1 MAIIRKNVTC
11 CQAIDNI
18 NSSMIMSS
26 STSITPNKIF
36 NNNFICISYIKVK
49 QPVLLHPILF
59 SSVSHWSRLESLPS
73 QSLSGLGTPLGE
85 RMTNLGIQQSFF
97 DYTSIR
103 NYRGHCQAFLR
114 KIYPN
119 SAWLPRFF
127 PALCPLTQPAKQE
140 IFAFVLR
147 ATISIILHTFAHYY
161 TRIYYA
167 HRW

>member
-1 MAIIRKNVTC
+1 MAIIRKNVTH
-11 CQAIDNI
+11 CQAASNNNSMII
-18 NSSMIMSS
+18 SSSM
-26 STSITPNKIF
+26 SITPNKILH
-36 NNNFICISYIKVK
+36 NNFICISYIKVK

-97 DYTSIR
+97 DYASIR

-119 SAWLPRFF
+119 SA
-127 PALCPLTQPAKQE
+127 
-140 IFAFVLR
+140 
-147 ATISIILHTFAHYY
+147 
-161 TRIYYA
+161 
-167 HRW
+167 